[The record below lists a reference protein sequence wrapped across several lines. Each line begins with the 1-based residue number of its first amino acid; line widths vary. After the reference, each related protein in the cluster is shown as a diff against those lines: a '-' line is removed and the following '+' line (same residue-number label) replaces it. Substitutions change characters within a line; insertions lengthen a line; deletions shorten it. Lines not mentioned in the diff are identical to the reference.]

1 MNRKN
6 HMEPVLIFGHRP
18 KALADIAKADPE
30 KAKAISACA
39 ALANNEGV
47 RMRHTEMVHAAC
59 KAIGKKYP
67 IGQTEAARAE
77 RKQIIVAYDAAFASR
92 RGIVDE
98 DASREAQTIAAKLD
112 AAGWDAS
119 LLGPGGI

>member
-1 MNRKN
+1 
-6 HMEPVLIFGHRP
+6 MEQQTVLIFGHRP
-18 KALADIAKADPE
+18 KALAELAKTAPE
-30 KAKAISACA
+30 RAKAISACA
-39 ALANNEGV
+39 ALASNAQV

-77 RKQIIVAYDAAFASR
+77 RKQLIVAYDAAFASK

-98 DASREAQTIAAKLD
+98 DASRQAQAIAAELD